1 MPKVDVK
8 VFGPLRE
15 VVRND
20 SLQIDLPPSATG
32 EEAFEVLASRFP
44 DLRRWRESL
53 RLAVNLEYVP
63 FSTVLKSNDE
73 ISLIPP
79 VSGG

>member
-1 MPKVDVK
+1 MPKVEVK
-8 VFGPLRE
+8 FFGPLRD
-15 VVRND
+15 VVRKE
-20 SLQIDLPPSATG
+20 SLQIDVPLHATG
-32 EEAFEVLASRFP
+32 EETFEVLASQFP
-44 DLRRWRESL
+44 DLRHWRASL

-63 FSTVLKSNDE
+63 FSTVLKSSDE

>member
-1 MPKVDVK
+1 MPTVEVK
-8 VFGPLRE
+8 FFGPLRD
-15 VVRND
+15 VVRTDCLRINV
-20 SLQIDLPPSATG
+20 PSPSTG
-32 EEAFEVLASRFP
+32 EAAFDALVSRFP
-44 DLRRWRESL
+44 DLNRWRSSL

-63 FSTVLKSNDE
+63 FSTVLRSSDE